1 MASTSTIY
9 AETDSGIRQSDPTTN
24 YGSNTLLR
32 IGYYSGS
39 NKRHAVLKFD
49 VSSIT
54 NPTDIVSC
62 NFTLT
67 EQNTFGTTTRT
78 MKVSRLN
85 QTFVEN
91 EVTWEISETGT
102 DWSGGDGAAGNAETT
117 QTTYSISVGNS
128 VGDQTVDIKELVIDA
143 INKRSG
149 ILWLVIYIDP
159 DDSSTDIGNSVFYS
173 SETGTASNRPQ
184 IEVVVADRISWD
196 GETSTLVTTA
206 RNWVGG
212 VAPTANDYALF
223 INTPTFSPTSGLLQV
238 SRVYVGKNF
247 KGNIGTG
254 GIPLSIECDEFHN
267 ASRYAL
273 VNANINESASDRC
286 ELRVKDTSTDT
297 IKFDGKYSAIINRT
311 RSDVTLVCDD
321 VNEINAMGRAVTFNT
336 TGELPTT
343 RIVGGTATLA
353 EGGGTLTA
361 VNGASVVSKRVSEDD
376 TNYYV
381 SSSKVRI
388 LADEYDA
395 VYIYSGLV
403 FLKGNT
409 GAPIGHGGALY
420 IYPSGTFDA
429 RTNSA
434 TWNPSA
440 VVSIFGGR
448 LITDAGVNAA
458 PA

>member
-1 MASTSTIY
+1 MATTSTIY
-9 AETDSGIRQSDPTTN
+9 ADTDTELREANPNTN
-24 YGSNTLLR
+24 YGSSKKIGL
-32 IGYYSGS
+32 GYYSATE
-39 NKRHAVLKFD
+39 KKHAVLKFD

-67 EQNTFGTTTRT
+67 TSRDFGSTTRT
-78 MKVSRLN
+78 MRIARLN
-85 QTFVEN
+85 QTFVEDEATWN
-91 EVTWEISETGT
+91 EAATST
-102 DWSGGDGAAGNAETT
+102 DWSGGAGASGNAETT
-117 QTTYSISVGNS
+117 QPTYTISVGNS
-128 VGDQTVDIKELVIDA
+128 AGNQTVDIKELVIDA

-149 ILWLVIYIDP
+149 ILWLVIYNDP
-159 DDSSTDIGNSVFYS
+159 DDTATGTGESQYHSSSAT
-173 SETGTASNRPQ
+173 TASNRPK
-184 IEVVVADRISWD
+184 IAIVAADRIVWE
-196 GETSTLVTTA
+196 GGTSTSVTLA
-206 RNWVGG
+206 SNWVGG

-223 INTPTFSPTSGLLQV
+223 VNTPTNSPTSGSMQV

-247 KGNIGTG
+247 KGDIGTG

-273 VNANINESASDRC
+273 VNVNIEENASDRC
-286 ELRVKDTSTDT
+286 ELRVKDTSTET

-321 VNEINAMGRAVTFNT
+321 VNEINAIGRGVTFNT
-336 TGELPTT
+336 TGELSIT
-343 RIVGGTATLA
+343 RIAGGTATLA
-353 EGGGTLTA
+353 EGGGTITA

-381 SSSKVRI
+381 SSAKVRI

-409 GAPIGHGGALY
+409 GAPIQQGGALY

-434 TWNPSA
+434 TWDPIA
-440 VVSIFGGR
+440 VVNMFGGR
-448 LITDAGVNAA
+448 LVTDAGVNAA

>member
-1 MASTSTIY
+1 MATTSTIY
-9 AETDSGIRQSDPTTN
+9 ADIDSDIRQNDPTTN
-24 YGSNTLLR
+24 WGTATLLR
-32 IGYYSGS
+32 IGYYSSGP
-39 NKRHAVLKFD
+39 KRHAVLKFD

-67 EQNTFGTTTRT
+67 EANTFGSTTRT

-85 QTFVEN
+85 QTFVED
-91 EVTWEISETGT
+91 EVTWNISETST
-102 DWSGGDGAAGNAETT
+102 DWSGGAGAAGNAETT
-117 QTTYSISVGNS
+117 QPTYEISVGNS
-128 VGDQTVDIKELVIDA
+128 VGNQTVDIKELVIDA

-159 DDSSTDIGNSVFYS
+159 SDTGTGIGNSVFYS
-173 SETGTASNRPQ
+173 SETGTTSNRPKLE
-184 IEVVVADRISWD
+184 ITVANRITWSGD
-196 GETSTLVTTA
+196 FSTSVTSY

-212 VAPTANDYALF
+212 VVPTANDYALF
-223 INTPTFSPTSGLLQV
+223 VNTPTNNPTTGTLQA
-238 SRVYVGKNF
+238 SRVYVGKNY
-247 KGNIGTG
+247 KGDIGTS

-336 TGELPTT
+336 TGELSTT
-343 RIVGGTATLA
+343 RIAGGTATLA
-353 EGGGTLTA
+353 EGGGTITA

-381 SSSKVRI
+381 SSAKVRI

-409 GAPIGHGGALY
+409 GAPIQQGGALY

-434 TWNPSA
+434 TWTTVA
-440 VVSIFGGR
+440 VVNMFGGR
-448 LITDAGVNAA
+448 LVTDAGVNAA